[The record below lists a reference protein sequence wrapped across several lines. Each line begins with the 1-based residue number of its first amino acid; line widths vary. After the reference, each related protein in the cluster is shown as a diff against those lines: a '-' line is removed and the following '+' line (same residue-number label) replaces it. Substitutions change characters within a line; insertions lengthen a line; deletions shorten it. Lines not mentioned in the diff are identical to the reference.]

1 MNRLKKCIIA
11 YNNVPEDLKYKP
23 MLKLRNKICTK
34 FILTTR
40 IYLFG

>member
-23 MLKLRNKICTK
+23 MLLRNKICTK